1 MNKKIRVIA
10 RGSRL
15 SRLQVEEVFK
25 KFPNLAYEIKYLES
39 YGDKNL
45 QISLLNGEAPADIFT
60 RELDDAIRRGDADI
74 AIHSAKDL
82 PYPLPEDIEV
92 IALFPAFDTT
102 DSLVSRDHK
111 KLAELPAG
119 SVIGTSSP
127 LRKKGLSKLRPD
139 LTIKGIRGCIEER
152 VQQVKDGKFDAA
164 IVATCALKRLGME
177 DEIAEVLPFAT
188 HPLQGFLAITA
199 KKVKSEER
207 RENAKK
213 ENAPLGVPADL
224 QISCK
229 REESQACLNSSE
241 CSRNSLQKSDGKERT
256 SENTDKYT
264 HQELRAAFASQSILD
279 RQGKV
284 QLVGFG
290 PGDPDL
296 LTLKAAKAID
306 HADIIFYDDLIDPSY
321 LENKKAEKVYV
332 GKRAGYHHKE
342 QATINRLLLDAARQ
356 GKNVVRLKGGDP
368 MIFAHGSEEIEY
380 LESNLIQVEVIP
392 GVTTASALAASQ
404 KISLTHRD
412 FSSSVALVSG
422 HTPQPVT
429 PDAETLVYYMGA
441 KQLQA
446 IATKLIDE
454 DGWAFNT
461 PVLLTYNVSRK
472 DEQTFE
478 TTLWKLRNG
487 EEATANNYSAATGKN
502 AGESIALADLPTP
515 LIALIGNVAGLKH
528 RQASAIKPTLY
539 TGNMPA
545 LEKRKP
551 DYTYTPLIEMHEYE
565 PVHWTQWEGEPE
577 KKGGDNDRKSNFEK
591 EVEEDNE
598 DGLEFDE
605 YEWAEELQDNLNDF
619 DSPYKDIFLFTSQY
633 AVKAWFNLL
642 RKTGKSTA
650 APKDVKFVSI
660 GATTTAAL
668 QQEGIKDIE
677 QVEKDNSF
685 GVIEWFKNKYD
696 YYRNAA
702 IQHQKRNWSELYHS
716 EEEEEEEENE
726 DLDENMNEDLEEH
739 RPAILYPQ
747 SNLSNNT
754 IAEELYKA
762 GYDVET
768 ISVYVNKMPKH
779 PRRVNLNHFKRIV
792 FTSPSTIDNFIK
804 LYGKLPDNVE
814 FITRGPITQA
824 HLDEILNKE

>member
-25 KFPNLAYEIKYLES
+25 NFPELAYEIKYLES
-39 YGDKNL
+39 YGDKNQ

-60 RELDDAIRRGDADI
+60 RELDDAIRQGDADI

-119 SVIGTSSP
+119 SIIGTSSP
-127 LRKKGLSKLRPD
+127 LRKKGLNELRPD

-152 VQQVKDGKFDAA
+152 VQQVKDGKYDAA

-177 DEIAEVLPFAT
+177 DEIAEVLPFPT

-199 KKVKSEER
+199 KKGS
-207 RENAKK
+207 
-213 ENAPLGVPADL
+213 DL
-224 QISCK
+224 KQ
-229 REESQACLNSSE
+229 
-241 CSRNSLQKSDGKERT
+241 
-256 SENTDKYT
+256 
-264 HQELRAAFASQSILD
+264 AFASKSILD
-279 RQGKV
+279 KQGTV
-284 QLVGFG
+284 SLVGFG

-296 LTLKAAKAID
+296 LTIKAAKAID
-306 HADIIFYDDLIDPSY
+306 AADIIFYDDLIDDSY
-321 LENKKAEKVYV
+321 LADKKAEKIYV

-342 QATINRLLLDAARQ
+342 QADINRLLLEAARE

-380 LESNLIQVEVIP
+380 LESNLIKVNVIP
-392 GVTTASALAASQ
+392 GITTASALAASQ

-441 KQLQA
+441 KQLQT
-446 IATKLIDE
+446 IATQLIDKE
-454 DGWAFNT
+454 GWAFNT
-461 PVLLTYNVSRK
+461 PVLLTYNVSRP

-478 TTLWKLRNG
+478 TTLWNLRNG
-487 EEATANNYSAATGKN
+487 EMQN
-502 AGESIALADLPTP
+502 LPTP

-528 RQASAIKPTLY
+528 HQASDIKPTLY
-539 TGNMPA
+539 TGTLPA
-545 LEKRKP
+545 IEKRKA
-551 DYTYTPLIEMHEYE
+551 DYTYTPLIEISYHPSYF
-565 PVHWTQWEGEPE
+565 T
-577 KKGGDNDRKSNFEK
+577 KIL
-591 EVEEDNE
+591 EDNYCE
-598 DGLEFDE
+598 HYDGKSFTEYCEWDE
-605 YEWAEELQDNLNDF
+605 SQALY
-619 DSPYKDIFLFTSQY
+619 YIFTSQY
-633 AVKAWFNLL
+633 GVHATLDYYDLIFKEQEEHVFI
-642 RKTGKSTA
+642 
-650 APKDVKFVSI
+650 SI
-660 GATTTAAL
+660 GDTTTEAL
-668 QQEGIKDIE
+668 HKAGVKNVI
-677 QVEKDNSF
+677 QVEQDNRY
-685 GVIEWFKNKYD
+685 GVIEWFKKEKERLD
-696 YYRNAA
+696 AA
-702 IQHQKRNWSELYHS
+702 RPQYEHSYELF
-716 EEEEEEEENE
+716 EKM
-726 DLDENMNEDLEEH
+726 DLDNYDHELADFVYRYENRLVFYPHSSLSPEDIPLALQELGFNVLSAVVYNNEL
-739 RPAILYPQ
+739 
-747 SNLSNNT
+747 
-754 IAEELYKA
+754 
-762 GYDVET
+762 
-768 ISVYVNKMPKH
+768 PKN

-804 LYGKLPDNVE
+804 LYGKLPENTE

-824 HLDEILNKE
+824 HLEEVMKVKNKK

>member
-25 KFPNLAYEIKYLES
+25 NFPKLAYEIKYLES
-39 YGDKNL
+39 YGDKNQ

-60 RELDDAIRRGDADI
+60 RELDDAIRQGDADI

-119 SVIGTSSP
+119 SIIGTSSP
-127 LRKKGLSKLRPD
+127 LRKKGLNELRPD

-152 VQQVKDGKFDAA
+152 VQQVKDGKYDAA

-177 DEIAEVLPFAT
+177 DEIAEVLPFPT
-188 HPLQGFLAITA
+188 HPLQGFLAITG

-207 RENAKK
+207 RMKNQNAESSSASEQENSSLFTLRSSLK
-213 ENAPLGVPADL
+213 NL
-224 QISCK
+224 
-229 REESQACLNSSE
+229 LNS
-241 CSRNSLQKSDGKERT
+241 
-256 SENTDKYT
+256 
-264 HQELRAAFASQSILD
+264 
-279 RQGKV
+279 QGSV
-284 QLVGFG
+284 SLVGFG

-296 LTLKAAKAID
+296 LTIKAAKAID
-306 HADIIFYDDLIDPSY
+306 AADIIFYDDLIDDSY
-321 LENKKAEKVYV
+321 LADKKAEKIYV

-342 QATINRLLLDAARQ
+342 QADINRLLLEAARE

-380 LESNLIQVEVIP
+380 LESNLIKVNVIP
-392 GVTTASALAASQ
+392 GITTASALAASQ

-441 KQLQA
+441 KQLQT
-446 IATKLIDE
+446 IATQLIDKE
-454 DGWAFNT
+454 GWAFNT
-461 PVLLTYNVSRK
+461 PVLLTYNVSRP

-478 TTLWKLRNG
+478 TTLWNLRNG
-487 EEATANNYSAATGKN
+487 EMQN
-502 AGESIALADLPTP
+502 LPTP

-528 RQASAIKPTLY
+528 HQASDIKPTLY
-539 TGNMPA
+539 TGTLPA
-545 LEKRKP
+545 IEKRKA
-551 DYTYTPLIEMHEYE
+551 DYTYTPLIEISYHPSYFTKILEDHYFE
-565 PVHWTQWEGEPE
+565 RYDG
-577 KKGGDNDRKSNFEK
+577 KSFTKYCEW
-591 EVEEDNE
+591 
-598 DGLEFDE
+598 DE
-605 YEWAEELQDNLNDF
+605 SQALY
-619 DSPYKDIFLFTSQY
+619 YIFTSQY
-633 AVKAWFNLL
+633 GVHATLDYYDLIFKEQEEHVFI
-642 RKTGKSTA
+642 
-650 APKDVKFVSI
+650 SI
-660 GATTTAAL
+660 GDTTTEAL
-668 QQEGIKDIE
+668 HKAGVKNVI
-677 QVEKDNSF
+677 QVEQDNRY
-685 GVIEWFKNKYD
+685 GVIEWFKKEKERLDAARPQYEHSFELFEKMDHDNYD
-696 YYRNAA
+696 PELEDFVYRYENRLVFYPHSSLSPEDIPLAL
-702 IQHQKRNWSELYHS
+702 QELGFNVLSAVVYN
-716 EEEEEEEENE
+716 NE
-726 DLDENMNEDLEEH
+726 L
-739 RPAILYPQ
+739 
-747 SNLSNNT
+747 
-754 IAEELYKA
+754 
-762 GYDVET
+762 
-768 ISVYVNKMPKH
+768 PKN

-804 LYGKLPDNVE
+804 LYGKLPENTE

-824 HLDEILNKE
+824 HLEEVLNK

>member
-25 KFPNLAYEIKYLES
+25 NFPELAYEIKYLES
-39 YGDKNL
+39 YGDKNQ

-60 RELDDAIRRGDADI
+60 RELDDAIRQGDADI

-119 SVIGTSSP
+119 SIIGTSSP
-127 LRKKGLSKLRPD
+127 LRKKGLNELRPD

-152 VQQVKDGKFDAA
+152 VQQVKDGKYDAA

-177 DEIAEVLPFAT
+177 DEIAEVLPFPT

-199 KKVKSEER
+199 KKGS
-207 RENAKK
+207 
-213 ENAPLGVPADL
+213 DL
-224 QISCK
+224 KQ
-229 REESQACLNSSE
+229 
-241 CSRNSLQKSDGKERT
+241 
-256 SENTDKYT
+256 
-264 HQELRAAFASQSILD
+264 AFASKSILD
-279 RQGKV
+279 KQGSV
-284 QLVGFG
+284 YLVGFG

-296 LTLKAAKAID
+296 LTIKAAKAID
-306 HADIIFYDDLIDPSY
+306 AADIIFYDDLIDDSY
-321 LENKKAEKVYV
+321 LADKKAEKIYV

-342 QATINRLLLDAARQ
+342 QADINRLLLDAARE

-380 LESNLIQVEVIP
+380 LESNLIQVNVIP
-392 GVTTASALAASQ
+392 GITTASALAASQ

-446 IATKLIDE
+446 IATQLIDKE
-454 DGWAFNT
+454 GWAFNA
-461 PVLLTYNVSRK
+461 PILLTYNVSRP

-478 TTLWKLRNG
+478 TTLWNLRNG
-487 EEATANNYSAATGKN
+487 EMQN
-502 AGESIALADLPTP
+502 LPTP

-528 RQASAIKPTLY
+528 HQASDIKPTLY
-539 TGNMPA
+539 TGTLPA
-545 LEKRKP
+545 IEKRKA
-551 DYTYTPLIEMHEYE
+551 DYTYTPLIEISYHPSYF
-565 PVHWTQWEGEPE
+565 T
-577 KKGGDNDRKSNFEK
+577 KIL
-591 EVEEDNE
+591 EDNYCKQY
-598 DGLEFDE
+598 DGKCFTKYCEWDE
-605 YEWAEELQDNLNDF
+605 SQALY
-619 DSPYKDIFLFTSQY
+619 YIFTSQY
-633 AVKAWFNLL
+633 GVEATLEDYDLIFKEQEKHVFI
-642 RKTGKSTA
+642 
-650 APKDVKFVSI
+650 SI
-660 GATTTAAL
+660 GDTTTEAL
-668 QQEGIKDIE
+668 HKAGVKNVI
-677 QVEKDNSF
+677 QVEQDNRY
-685 GVIEWFKNKYD
+685 GVIEWFKKEKERLD
-696 YYRNAA
+696 AA
-702 IQHQKRNWSELYHS
+702 RPQYEHSFELF
-716 EEEEEEEENE
+716 EKM
-726 DLDENMNEDLEEH
+726 DLDNYDHELADFVYRYENRLVFYPHSSLSPEDIPLALQELGFDVLSAIVYNNEL
-739 RPAILYPQ
+739 
-747 SNLSNNT
+747 
-754 IAEELYKA
+754 
-762 GYDVET
+762 
-768 ISVYVNKMPKH
+768 PKN

-804 LYGKLPDNVE
+804 LYGKLPENTE

-824 HLDEILNKE
+824 HLEEVLNK

>member
-25 KFPNLAYEIKYLES
+25 NFPELAYEIKYLES
-39 YGDKNL
+39 YGDKNQ

-60 RELDDAIRRGDADI
+60 RELDDAIRQGDADI

-102 DSLVSRDHK
+102 DSLVSRNHK

-119 SVIGTSSP
+119 SIIGTSSP
-127 LRKKGLSKLRPD
+127 LRKKGLNELRPD

-152 VQQVKDGKFDAA
+152 VQQVKDGKYDAA

-177 DEIAEVLPFAT
+177 DEIAEVLPFPT

-199 KKVKSEER
+199 KKGS
-207 RENAKK
+207 
-213 ENAPLGVPADL
+213 DL
-224 QISCK
+224 KQ
-229 REESQACLNSSE
+229 
-241 CSRNSLQKSDGKERT
+241 
-256 SENTDKYT
+256 
-264 HQELRAAFASQSILD
+264 AFASKSILD
-279 RQGKV
+279 KQGSV
-284 QLVGFG
+284 SLVGFG

-296 LTLKAAKAID
+296 LTIKAAKAID
-306 HADIIFYDDLIDPSY
+306 AADIIFYDDLIDDYY
-321 LENKKAEKVYV
+321 LADKKAEKIYV

-342 QATINRLLLDAARQ
+342 QADINRLLLDAARE

-380 LESNLIQVEVIP
+380 LESNLIKVNVIP
-392 GVTTASALAASQ
+392 GITTASALAASQ

-446 IATKLIDE
+446 IATQLIDKE
-454 DGWAFNT
+454 GWAFNA
-461 PVLLTYNVSRK
+461 PVLLTYNVSRP

-478 TTLWKLRNG
+478 TTLWNLRNG
-487 EEATANNYSAATGKN
+487 EMQN
-502 AGESIALADLPTP
+502 LPTP

-528 RQASAIKPTLY
+528 HQASDIKPTLY
-539 TGNMPA
+539 TGTLPA
-545 LEKRKP
+545 IEKRKA
-551 DYTYTPLIEMHEYE
+551 DYTYTPLIEISYHPSYF
-565 PVHWTQWEGEPE
+565 T
-577 KKGGDNDRKSNFEK
+577 KIL
-591 EVEEDNE
+591 EDNYCKQY
-598 DGLEFDE
+598 DGKCFTKYCEWDE
-605 YEWAEELQDNLNDF
+605 SQALY
-619 DSPYKDIFLFTSQY
+619 YIFTSQY
-633 AVKAWFNLL
+633 GVEATLEDYDLIFKEQEKHVFI
-642 RKTGKSTA
+642 
-650 APKDVKFVSI
+650 SI
-660 GATTTAAL
+660 GDTTTEAL
-668 QQEGIKDIE
+668 HKAGVKNVI
-677 QVEKDNSF
+677 QVEQDNRY
-685 GVIEWFKNKYD
+685 GVIEWFKKEKERLD
-696 YYRNAA
+696 AA
-702 IQHQKRNWSELYHS
+702 RPQYVHSFELF
-716 EEEEEEEENE
+716 EKM
-726 DLDENMNEDLEEH
+726 DLDNYDHELADFVYRYENRLVFYPHSSLSPEDIPLALQELGFDVLSAIVYNNEL
-739 RPAILYPQ
+739 
-747 SNLSNNT
+747 
-754 IAEELYKA
+754 
-762 GYDVET
+762 
-768 ISVYVNKMPKH
+768 PKN

-804 LYGKLPDNVE
+804 LYGKLPENTE

-824 HLDEILNKE
+824 HLEEVLNK